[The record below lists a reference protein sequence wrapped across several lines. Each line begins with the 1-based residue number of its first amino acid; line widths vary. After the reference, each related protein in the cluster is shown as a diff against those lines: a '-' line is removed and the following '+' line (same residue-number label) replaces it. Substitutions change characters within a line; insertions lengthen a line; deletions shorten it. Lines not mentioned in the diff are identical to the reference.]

1 MWTEEKVE
9 RLKQLWG
16 EGYSSAMIARELTTQ
31 DDPVTRNACI
41 GKLHRLG
48 IIGSRPAYETKKTVG
63 KRRLP
68 RSPRPSVR
76 KSPDRFVQKPAAWV
90 PPPKP
95 LEPAPEGGVHLLEVQ
110 PGQCRWPMGE
120 PRDLNTFRFCGATS
134 EVNNYC
140 MHHHRI
146 SRGHGTIAEQN
157 ALKKVPV

>member
-1 MWTEEKVE
+1 MWTDEKIE
-9 RLKQLWG
+9 TMKRLWA
-16 EGYSSAMIARELTTQ
+16 EGKSTSMIAREMTTP
-31 DDPVTRNACI
+31 DHPLTRNAII

-48 IIGSRPAYETKKTVG
+48 VSGGRPAYEVKRTVVK
-63 KRRLP
+63 KRR
-68 RSPRPSVR
+68 RQSPRPSVR
-76 KSPDRFVQKPAAWV
+76 KSPDRFVQKPSAWA

-110 PGQCRWPMGE
+110 SGQCRWPMGD
-120 PRDLNTFRFCGATS
+120 PRDLDSFRFCGATS

-157 ALKKVPV
+157 AHKNISA